1 MINHNTLE
9 RLDALYDIEDQD
21 DTETNINVNELSGG
35 PLKARQRIEIY
46 WERKLLERNLY
57 DVLADED
64 LTDVNALLPTS
75 IQQDPV
81 MTNSHV

>member
-1 MINHNTLE
+1 MNYDTSE
-9 RLDALYDIEDQD
+9 WLDDLYDIEDQD
-21 DTETNINVNELSGG
+21 EIETDTNVSESSRE

-64 LTDVNALLPTS
+64 LTDVNALLPTN
-75 IQQDPV
+75 IQQDPA